1 MKLTWHLVKKDLQ
14 RMALPVAAWVAFT
27 VAAAAWFAGQ
37 KLPAAVARAG
47 DFSSWVIGI
56 GGLAMVVA
64 GMEMVTGVLLAA
76 FLVLE
81 DGLVG
86 TTAQWQTRPISGG
99 RMLGAKLLAAL
110 LLLVIAPAVALVPV
124 WAAWGFSAEDCTLAA
139 AEFAGWQIAV
149 TVLAMGLAALAKDLG
164 EFVFATMGAA
174 VAFAV
179 GATKPLFQLLGVAVS
194 EGFSGKAV
202 ILMLP
207 VAVLG
212 AVLVQQYLTRRRGRG
227 WALVGAGLAAVVLV
241 RVAGAGDFLPQA
253 KPPAG
258 GDQGRVLTELPLRV
272 GASANGV
279 RIAGLTMPD
288 FRQPLSLAVEERG
301 RWEKF
306 DGPVSVRTARDSATA
321 RAGDYVLVN
330 RRLGIEQPLTVQEL
344 DAAGLNSMLLTVR
357 RLETDSLPSGWED
370 GAVLR
375 IVDHPGQLDTN
386 KRRERKIP

>member
-1 MKLTWHLVKKDLQ
+1 
-14 RMALPVAAWVAFT
+14 
-27 VAAAAWFAGQ
+27 
-37 KLPAAVARAG
+37 
-47 DFSSWVIGI
+47 
-56 GGLAMVVA
+56 
-64 GMEMVTGVLLAA
+64 
-76 FLVLE
+76 
-81 DGLVG
+81 
-86 TTAQWQTRPISGG
+86 
-99 RMLGAKLLAAL
+99 
-110 LLLVIAPAVALVPV
+110 
-124 WAAWGFSAEDCTLAA
+124 
-139 AEFAGWQIAV
+139 
-149 TVLAMGLAALAKDLG
+149 
-164 EFVFATMGAA
+164 
-174 VAFAV
+174 
-179 GATKPLFQLLGVAVS
+179 
-194 EGFSGKAV
+194 
-202 ILMLP
+202 MLP

-241 RVAGAGDFLPQA
+241 RVTGAGDFLPQA

-258 GDQGRVLTELPLRV
+258 GDQGWVLTELPLRA

-357 RLETDSLPSGWED
+357 RLEWDGLPAGWEE

-375 IVDHPGQLDTN
+375 IVERPRQLDTN
-386 KRRERKIP
+386 KPSEGKIP